1 MKKKQEKVL
10 DALEDAYTK
19 GLLDSS
25 LLDEYGED
33 YETEKRIK
41 SGDKKIDKLL
51 NRALELDIE
60 PKEIEAIFEE
70 SEKISDEIVDESKKE
85 D

>member
-1 MKKKQEKVL
+1 MEKTIKQK
-10 DALEDAYTK
+10 
-19 GLLDSS
+19 
-25 LLDEYGED
+25 
-33 YETEKRIK
+33 KRIK

-60 PKEIEAIFEE
+60 PKEIEAIFKE

>member
-10 DALEDAYTK
+10 DALEDAYMN

-33 YETEKRIK
+33 YKTEKRIK
-41 SGDKKIDKLL
+41 SGDKK
-51 NRALELDIE
+51 
-60 PKEIEAIFEE
+60 
-70 SEKISDEIVDESKKE
+70 
-85 D
+85 

>member
-10 DALEDAYTK
+10 DALEDAYMN

-33 YETEKRIK
+33 YKTEKK
-41 SGDKKIDKLL
+41 NKKWRQK
-51 NRALELDIE
+51 NR
-60 PKEIEAIFEE
+60 
-70 SEKISDEIVDESKKE
+70 
-85 D
+85 